1 MNLSV
6 IPFLVDYEAI
16 MEERKRIADEEE
28 RKRKEHELKVTMN
41 PTFGFEYFRCFNFQH
56 SDLQCHCYSS
66 LLSIIQGS
74 KNASSKGKES
84 QKRRQEEKR
93 LIFINANHSNF

>member
-1 MNLSV
+1 MNLLV

-28 RKRKEHELKVTMN
+28 RKRKEHELKVTIN
-41 PTFGFEYFRCFNFQH
+41 PTFGFEYFRCFNFQY